1 MRFESFFCGL
11 LAMGISGCGGVEES
25 TGARS
30 AAPTV
35 NPGTSS
41 DEVNLPSDAS
51 ATNPKPDLP
60 YQLVETTTDGSRVI
74 EYQTTVLRSEVRV
87 RVTESGAEEQYSV
100 LVPHTESR
108 QASVPPGVD
117 IQDFLAW
124 PESGVAPTA
133 AAPDS
138 GNPAPAEPE

>member
-1 MRFESFFCGL
+1 MRFKSFFCGL
-11 LAMGISGCGGVEES
+11 LAMGISGCSGVAES
-25 TGARS
+25 TGASS
-30 AAPTV
+30 AVPAV
-35 NPGTSS
+35 NPGTNSG
-41 DEVNLPSDAS
+41 EVNLPSVAT

-60 YQLVETTTDGSRVI
+60 YHLVETTTDGSRII
-74 EYQTTVLRSEVRV
+74 EYQVTVFRPEVRV

>member
-11 LAMGISGCGGVEES
+11 LAMGILGCGGVEES
-25 TGARS
+25 TGASS

-35 NPGTSS
+35 NPGTNS
-41 DEVNLPSDAS
+41 DEMNSPSVAS

-60 YQLVETTTDGSRVI
+60 YQLVETTTDGSRII
-74 EYQTTVLRSEVRV
+74 EYQVTVFSSEVRV
-87 RVTESGAEEQYSV
+87 RVTESGAEEQYTV
-100 LVPHTESR
+100 RVPHTESR

-117 IQDFLAW
+117 IQDFLAG
-124 PESGVAPTA
+124 PESGVAPAA

-138 GNPAPAEPE
+138 GNPAPAEAE